1 MLPELAI
8 VLGLLHL
15 GSDSSHRPELSLPSP
30 SFGVSAGVSL
40 RVVKAAFFACTCFER
55 AYKNF

>member
-15 GSDSSHRPELSLPSP
+15 GSDSSHRLELSLPSL

-40 RVVKAAFFACTCFER
+40 RVVKAAFLCLHVH
-55 AYKNF
+55 